1 MIVCDCYIRHL
12 WLGFETSIC
21 LFGVVLFAVRYYRSD
36 KMLYNECMKIR
47 LQEAQLQAIKGLAMH
62 FFESDK
68 VWLFGSRTN
77 TELKGGDI
85 DLYIQTKRKDRILE
99 SKLAFLREFQ
109 KRFGEQK
116 VDLLV
121 DNGMKQKEIYDIAR
135 KEGVLL

>member
-1 MIVCDCYIRHL
+1 M
-12 WLGFETSIC
+12 
-21 LFGVVLFAVRYYRSD
+21 
-36 KMLYNECMKIR
+36 YNRRMKTR
-47 LQEAQLQAIKGLAMH
+47 LQEAQLQAIKTLAML
-62 FFESDK
+62 FFDSDR
-68 VWLFGSRTN
+68 VWLFGSRAN

-85 DLYIQTKRKDRILE
+85 DLYIQTEHKERLLE

-121 DNGMKQKEIYDIAR
+121 DNGTRCKAIYDIAR